1 MPTGHESKM
10 SGVLLVPFILRSDSV
25 SNGIPERSRGT
36 GTGKVGGWG
45 GGGGGGGG
53 GGKGG
58 GSVRCDHTS
67 NAAVVQG

>member
-36 GTGKVGGWG
+36 GTGKVGGV
-45 GGGGGGGG
+45 GG

>member
-36 GTGKVGGWG
+36 GTGKVGGV
-45 GGGGGGGG
+45 GG

-58 GSVRCDHTS
+58 GSVRCDHTT
-67 NAAVVQG
+67 NAAVVQGYMRG